1 MDIVGM
7 IKKSY
12 RGYGSLFS
20 DKFRETFLKGDN
32 KLVRELKFLIFCC
45 CFCMTRILIDFSLQL
60 WVSIVVVVIT
70 TIILLSIHLWRKN
83 KIRSEF
89 SA

>member
-20 DKFRETFLKGDN
+20 DKFIEYFKGDS
-32 KLVRELKFLIFCC
+32 KLV
-45 CFCMTRILIDFSLQL
+45 
-60 WVSIVVVVIT
+60 
-70 TIILLSIHLWRKN
+70 
-83 KIRSEF
+83 KI
-89 SA
+89 

>member
-32 KLVRELKFLIFCC
+32 KLVIA
-45 CFCMTRILIDFSLQL
+45 
-60 WVSIVVVVIT
+60 
-70 TIILLSIHLWRKN
+70 
-83 KIRSEF
+83 KISFFFVFFYE
-89 SA
+89 